1 MLSNLHVRSWECSPA
16 QGDGETP
23 ASRIAGQT
31 ARVKDSF
38 GEGAQYFGIESAP
51 SFVKGTASSD
61 TKFNGSRS
69 ITSQLRLTR
78 TEIPGVA
85 MAFSLP
91 QRQMPNILKNSKYG
105 SCKESVFV

>member
-1 MLSNLHVRSWECSPA
+1 MPERTLSNPRVRSWECSPA
-16 QGDGETP
+16 QRDGVTSEG
-23 ASRIAGQT
+23 RRAGQT

-38 GEGAQYFGIESAP
+38 GQGTQHPGTESAP

-61 TKFNGSRS
+61 TNFNGSRS
-69 ITSQLRLTR
+69 IISQLRLTR

-91 QRQMPNILKNSKYG
+91 QRQMPKILKNSRYG
-105 SCKESVFV
+105 S